1 VPVWGKVEYRHA
13 YAVPFAGIAMIQL
26 NTIPDTPVT
35 RRKLVIIGNGMAGA
49 RMAEDVI
56 AADPN
61 HDFDIVMF
69 GDEPYGNY
77 NRILLSNV
85 LNGSQDAKE
94 IFLNPL
100 AWYEENN
107 VTLHAGKKVTKI
119 DREKKVVYADGV
131 EESYDVLIFAT
142 GSRPFVPPIPGT
154 TLHGVFVFRT
164 IDDCRNI
171 ADYAK
176 GCKNAVV
183 IGGGLLGLEAAK
195 GLMTHNVSVTVVE
208 MAPWLMS
215 VQLDEAGGKVLQE
228 TIAKM
233 GITALVAHG
242 TKELLGHTHVTGV
255 KFADGKEVPADMVV
269 ISAGIRPNKELAAE
283 CGLAC
288 DRAILVDDTMQTSD
302 PSVFGVG
309 ECVQHRGMV
318 YGLVAPIW
326 EQTKALAERLTG
338 KTPDARYVG
347 SKLATKLKVMGV
359 ELASMGRIGDLKPTD
374 EVVTFAEPGRQVYWK
389 AILRDGKVS
398 AACLLGDLEP
408 ADQLVEYFMQEKPA
422 PARRLELFFGSGT
435 KTQGSEFSLADMPD
449 NKQICDCNGV
459 CKGTIVQAIKNGK
472 TTVPAVG
479 KATRAG
485 TGCGSCK
492 KMIKSL
498 IEAVNGEVKADPSE
512 SWYVPA
518 VPMDKPTLVAEV
530 KRRELKSV
538 SAVLRELA
546 TGEDEKSK
554 NGLASMLASI
564 WGKEYIDERD
574 ARYINDRVHANIQ
587 NDGTFSVIPRMYGG
601 VTSADD
607 LIKIGEVAKKYNVR
621 MVKVTGGQRIDLL
634 GIKKDDLPRVW
645 ADLGMPS
652 GYAYTKALRTVKTC
666 VGSEFCRYG
675 TNDSTALG
683 IALEKKYQGFEF
695 PAKVKLGVS
704 GCPRNCA
711 ESTVKDVGVVA
722 TEGGEWE
729 VLVGGA
735 AGAHVRKTDVLCRV
749 KTQEEAIQVIGR
761 FLIYYRDNAK
771 WIERTYDFVPRIGI
785 EKLREIIVN
794 DSLGLNAGL
803 DAEVEKTMAAYVDPW
818 LERDKPVYAG
828 QFDDVKK
835 IPLPM
840 A

>member
-1 VPVWGKVEYRHA
+1 
-13 YAVPFAGIAMIQL
+13 MIQL
-26 NTIPDTPVT
+26 NTIADLPPT
-35 RRKLVIIGNGMAGA
+35 RKRLVVIGNGMAGA
-49 RMAEDVI
+49 RLVEDVI
-56 AADPN
+56 AADPD
-61 HDFDIVMF
+61 HDFAITVF

-85 LNGSQDAKE
+85 LNGSQDPKE

-100 AWYEENN
+100 AWYEENH
-107 VTLHAGKKVTKI
+107 VTLHAGKRVTRI
-119 DREKKVVYADGV
+119 DREAKVVYADGV
-131 EESYDVLIFAT
+131 EEPYDALVFAT

-154 TLHGVFVFRT
+154 THKGVFVFRT

-171 ADYAK
+171 AAYAK
-176 GCKNAVV
+176 GKKTAVV

-195 GLMTHNVSVTVVE
+195 GLMTHDVAVTVVE
-208 MAPWLMS
+208 MGPWLMG
-215 VQLDEAGGKVLQE
+215 VQLDEAGGKVLQQ
-228 TIAKM
+228 TIEKL
-233 GITALVAHG
+233 GITVKTGAS
-242 TKELLGHTHVTGV
+242 TKEFAADEHGAVRAV
-255 KFADGKEVPADMVV
+255 VFADGSEAEADIVV

-283 CGLAC
+283 SGLAC
-288 DRAILVDDTMQTSD
+288 DRALLVDDTLQTND

-326 EQTKALAERLTG
+326 EQTKALAARLTG
-338 KTPDARYVG
+338 TNPEAAYTG

-359 ELASMGRIGDLKPTD
+359 ELASMGRVSDVKPTD

-389 AILRDGKVS
+389 AIVRDGKVV
-398 AACLLGDLEP
+398 AGCLLGDLGP
-408 ADQLVEYFMQEKPA
+408 ADEVVNYFMTERPA

-435 KTQGSEFSLADMPD
+435 TTQGADFSLADMPD
-449 NKQICDCNGV
+449 DKQICDCNGV
-459 CKGTIVQAIKNGK
+459 CKGAIVKAIKGGK
-472 TTVPAVG
+472 TTVQAVG

-492 KMIKSL
+492 KLVKGL

-512 SWYVPA
+512 GWYVPA
-518 VPMDKPTLVAEV
+518 VPLDKPALVAAV
-530 KRRELKSV
+530 KTRGLKSV
-538 SAVLRELA
+538 SAVLRELG

-554 NGLASMLASI
+554 NGLASMLKGL
-564 WGKEYIDERD
+564 WGKDYVDERD

-607 LIKIGEVAKKYNVR
+607 LIKIGEVAKKYQVR

-634 GIKKDDLPRVW
+634 GIKKDDLPGVW
-645 ADLGMPS
+645 RDLGMPS

-683 IALEKKYQGFEF
+683 IALEKRYQGFEF

-749 KTQEEAIQVIGR
+749 KAQEEAIRVIGR

-771 WIERTYDFVPRIGI
+771 WIERTYDFVPRVGI
-785 EKLREIIVN
+785 EKLRDIIVN
-794 DSLGLNAGL
+794 DALGIVADL
-803 DAEVEKTMAAYVDPW
+803 DAEVAKTAAAYVDPW
-818 LERDKPVYAG
+818 LERDQPAYAG
-828 QFDDVKK
+828 QFEDVKTV
-835 IPLPM
+835 PLPM
-840 A
+840 AT